1 MFTKVDERLWSDEKY
16 RKLSDDGKLL
26 FIYVLACSHRNMIG
40 LYLLPVQYGSYD
52 LNWKEERFNK
62 GLVELSDKSFIK
74 YNFNTNIVYIKNFL
88 KYNPLE
94 NPNQVKGAIKVL
106 ESIPTNAIDTE
117 LIKELERADKPFNKP
132 LIELLYKGLGKQ
144 EEVEVEVDEEVEV
157 LAPKIKKEDC
167 FLVIEE
173 WNKLGL
179 TQLSSLNSG
188 TKRYDSLKA
197 RISENSLE
205 TVLQTIGNIENSSF
219 LKGNNDKN
227 WVITFDWF
235 VLPNNFIKVL
245 EGNYMNNN
253 VEVVVRTDT
262 KNNNPQ
268 KSNYQ
273 GSVY

>member
-132 LIELLYKGLGKQ
+132 LIELLYKGLSKQ
-144 EEVEVEVDEEVEV
+144 EEVEVDEEVDVDEV
-157 LAPKIKKEDC
+157 VEKINNRKLHIKIIEYLNLKTNKEFKTNTKTTTESIDARLNEG
-167 FLVIEE
+167 FTVEDFIEVIDTKAKE
-173 WNKLGL
+173 WK
-179 TQLSSLNSG
+179 
-188 TKRYDSLKA
+188 
-197 RISENSLE
+197 
-205 TVLQTIGNIENSSF
+205 
-219 LKGNNDKN
+219 NDKQYQKFLRPQTLFGN
-227 WVITFDWF
+227 KF
-235 VLPNNFIKVL
+235 
-245 EGNYMNNN
+245 EGYLNQAP
-253 VEVVVRTDT
+253 V
-262 KNNNPQ
+262 
-268 KSNYQ
+268 KSNKPIEKYIPNII
-273 GSVY
+273 YRDEA